1 MTNQG
6 YFSNI
11 NAIVETSNFSV
22 FVPRCP
28 HVDRNDGGHIC
39 IATNKND
46 KYTIFDLNEEEL
58 FELSILT
65 KEAGKALFDVTNER
79 GIDVKLINYQIN
91 GNWSFGT
98 KERAP
103 LHVHLYGRAASSR
116 IQTFGQSLY
125 FPEKKSNANFYE
137 NNEPFNKDDL
147 LMMRTRISENI
158 KQYSQICVK
167 LNIKNMTTCDLPSA

>member
-98 KERAP
+98 KSERRFMFIFMEGLLLPAYR
-103 LHVHLYGRAASSR
+103 LLDRVYTSR
-116 IQTFGQSLY
+116 RKSLMQI
-125 FPEKKSNANFYE
+125 S
-137 NNEPFNKDDL
+137 
-147 LMMRTRISENI
+147 MRITNLSI
-158 KQYSQICVK
+158 KMIF
-167 LNIKNMTTCDLPSA
+167 